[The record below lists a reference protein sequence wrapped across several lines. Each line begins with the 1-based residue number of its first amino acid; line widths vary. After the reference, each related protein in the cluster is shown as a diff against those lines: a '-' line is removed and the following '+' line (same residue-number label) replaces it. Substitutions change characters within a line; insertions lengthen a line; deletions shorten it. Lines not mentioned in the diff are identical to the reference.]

1 MLKNYSFLFLLI
13 ILFGLNS
20 CSKEE
25 FVKVLKEEYEP
36 VAKEAEF
43 TGEDFI
49 VNLNASALQV
59 GESGQWKILSGPIVE
74 EYVYF
79 EDKANPFTRFKGI
92 PGEEYTLEWK
102 RQTSGGKTSA
112 VQTKVKIPELVIEIT
127 DITGTGFETI
137 KTLVVDPKYKGTWSF
152 DSPYGYLNSRYHDG
166 YAEPPEKKPSIE
178 LHGYANTNYTATYTY
193 TYAGKEYQFKKV
205 IKTGD
210 YAQEEGL
217 FELQLSG
224 GSGRVIKDN
233 LGNVLELNLQASGIA
248 WIFNEPNTY
257 PALQAFKKIRK
268 LILGGSSLTQI
279 STIFGDYYPD
289 LEDLDLDGVGEN
301 LVFPESFGNLR
312 KLKTLIV
319 NPRFS
324 DDGRTTVVL
333 PKSFANL
340 KALEYFTTKSM
351 KLDFNGTLGGLTSLK
366 SLKTTVATLPE
377 NIGDLKQLQEIDVF
391 VENASFPERFS
402 ECRSLKF
409 ARVYFYETGSGTV
422 KLSSKIGD
430 LKNLE
435 FLDITSNKL
444 RELPATLS
452 ALPALKIL
460 KISALNLQSI
470 PENIGNLANLE
481 DFSIYGAYNK
491 IPNSFG
497 DLKKLNFLFLGGYA
511 TTLPESFGNL
521 SSLTYFNASSTE
533 LKTLPKSFG
542 NLKKLKEIVLD
553 MSKIE
558 VLPESFG
565 ELDALETLKLS
576 QTQLKTF
583 PKQIIPLKSIREVM
597 FSGTNVGD
605 IPGEISTMK
614 TGVTFSMYLIPNLTQ
629 EHLEHIV
636 SITKGKVFQTSFGYY
651 TSSL

>member
-49 VNLNASALQV
+49 VTLNASALQV

-152 DSPYGYLNSRYHDG
+152 DSPYGYLNSRYYDG

-193 TYAGKEYQFKKV
+193 TYAGKDYQFKKV

-224 GSGRVIKDN
+224 GSERVIKDN

-351 KLDFNGTLGGLTSLK
+351 KLDFNGTLGELTSLK

-605 IPGEISTMK
+605 IPEEISTMK

>member
-43 TGEDFI
+43 TGENFI

-59 GESGQWKILSGPIVE
+59 GESGQWKILSGPVVE

-102 RQTSGGKTSA
+102 RQTSGGKTST

-137 KTLVVDPKYKGTWSF
+137 KTLVVDPKYRGTWSF
-152 DSPYGYLNSRYHDG
+152 DSPYGYLNSSYHDG

-193 TYAGKEYQFKKV
+193 TYAGKEYQFKKI

-224 GSGRVIKDN
+224 GSDRVIKDN
-233 LGNVLELNLQASGIA
+233 LGNVLELNLQASGIG

-268 LILGGSSLTQI
+268 LILGGSSLSQI

-351 KLDFNGTLGGLTSLK
+351 KLDFNGTLGELTSLK
-366 SLKTTVATLPE
+366 SLETAVTTLPE
-377 NIGDLKQLQEIDVF
+377 NIGDLKQLQKIDVF

-409 ARVYFYETGSGTV
+409 ARVYFFETGSGTV

-435 FLDITSNKL
+435 FLEITSNKL

-481 DFSIYGAYNK
+481 DFSIYGSFNK

-497 DLKKLNFLFLGGYA
+497 NLKKLTYLFLGGYA

-521 SSLTYFNASSTE
+521 TSLIYFNASSTE

-542 NLKKLKEIVLD
+542 NLKKLKEIMLD

-605 IPGEISTMK
+605 IPEEISTMK

-636 SITKGKVFQTSFGYY
+636 SITKGKVFKTSFGYY

>member
-1 MLKNYSFLFLLI
+1 MPKNYSFLFLVI

-25 FVKVLKEEYEP
+25 FVKVLKDEYEP

-74 EYVYF
+74 DYVYL
-79 EDKANPFTRFKGI
+79 EDKSNPFTRFKGI

-102 RQTSGGKTSA
+102 RQTPDGKTST

-127 DITGTGFETI
+127 DQTGVGFETI
-137 KTLVVDPKYKGTWSF
+137 KTLVVNPKYRGTWSF

-205 IKTGD
+205 IKTGN

-224 GSGRVIKDN
+224 GSDRVVKDSQ
-233 LGNVLELNLQASGIA
+233 GNVLELNLQASGIA
-248 WIFNEPNTY
+248 WIFNQPDTY

-268 LILGGSSLTQI
+268 LILGGSSLSQI
-279 STIFGDYYPD
+279 ATIFGDHYLD

-301 LVFPESFGNLR
+301 LVFPDNFGNLR
-312 KLKTLIV
+312 KLKTLFV

-324 DDGRTTVVL
+324 NDGRTIVVL

-340 KALEYFTTKSM
+340 KALESFTTKSM

-366 SLKTTVATLPE
+366 SLKTTFTTLPE
-377 NIGDLKQLQEIDVF
+377 NIGDLKELQEIDVF

-402 ECRSLKF
+402 ECQSLKF
-409 ARVYFYETGSGTV
+409 ARIYFYETGSGTV

-435 FLDITSNKL
+435 FLEITSNKL
-444 RELPATLS
+444 KELPATLS

-460 KISALNLQSI
+460 KISAQNLQSI
-470 PENIGNLANLE
+470 PENIGSLANLE
-481 DFSIYGAYNK
+481 DFSIYGAFNK

-497 DLKKLNFLFLGGYA
+497 NLKKLTYLFLGGYA

-521 SSLTYFNASSTE
+521 TSLIYFNASSTE

-558 VLPESFG
+558 VLPESFS

-605 IPGEISTMK
+605 IPDDISKMK
-614 TGVTFSMYLIPNLTQ
+614 TGVIFVMYQIPNLTQ

-636 SITKGKVFQTSFGYY
+636 SITEGKVFQTSFGYY

>member
-605 IPGEISTMK
+605 IPEEISTMK